1 MQLQPNLVPAAYLNF
16 SQKALLITALT
27 QGGMPELF
35 FPSVITTVETIL
47 AEAIR
52 ADQLMRQ
59 GDPFARGCVR

>member
-1 MQLQPNLVPAAYLNF
+1 MQPQPNLIPAAYLNF
-16 SQKALLITALT
+16 SQRAMLIAALK

-35 FPSVITTVETIL
+35 FASTLAVVELIL

-59 GDPFARGCVR
+59 GDPFARGCAR